1 MDSVNWPAESLE
13 DHSNDTSAG
22 DAWSASESSRWF
34 WSPKILILSRT
45 FSPVLSN
52 TDSMSGSMRSI

>member
-1 MDSVNWPAESLE
+1 MNWPAEFVA
-13 DHSNDTSAG
+13 DHSKDTVCE

-45 FSPVLSN
+45 FSPVLSA